1 MSKKMSRKQI
11 FAIAGLLVIGAVEVV
26 GYQMFMSSGGG
37 ENAMPDVSAELGY
50 VIM

>member
-1 MSKKMSRKQI
+1 MSKKKSRKKTL
-11 FAIAGLLVIGAVEVV
+11 AIAGLLVIGAVAVV

-37 ENAMPDVSAELGY
+37 ENFKPDVSAELGY